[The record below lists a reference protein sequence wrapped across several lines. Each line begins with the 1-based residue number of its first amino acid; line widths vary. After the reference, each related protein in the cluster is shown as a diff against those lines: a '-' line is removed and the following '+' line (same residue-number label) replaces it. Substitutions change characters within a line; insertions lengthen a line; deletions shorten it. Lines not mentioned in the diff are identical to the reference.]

1 MFIVEDRL
9 RARINSLDVENT
21 YKIKE
26 MCNKE
31 ELLCP
36 ECKGPVEFRAGKI
49 QRSYFAHKSKEC
61 SYPYGEPESE
71 QHMNGKLQLAS
82 WLKKLY
88 PSSQVELE
96 YKIAETNQRSDVL
109 VVHPSGE
116 RLAFEYQCSPIQ
128 GEVWE
133 ERHRLYKAAGIK
145 DFWILGSHLN
155 DWKDSDRPNVY
166 LRRDLER
173 AIFNEF
179 GYVYYFGG
187 PSGHYSND
195 NYVFNI
201 LRGGKLATKTILER
215 SAQFTHLPH
224 NSLCILEEEL
234 WNEEILKHFANRS
247 TILQLEEKPVLY
259 TLAYEYLLRLE
270 QEQAEREEVQRR
282 KKEELNRAAYNEFYQ
297 SLVQRRKEQYTMLTY
312 QERKLFHHL
321 CNKYGFSLETLP
333 GLFFPEIENAHLI
346 KTPPFVWQ
354 LWIYDQFIFNQ
365 KRIQNKKDFA
375 SVWVPAV
382 NEKFKWMKRQGYFR
396 IEKVKDEYGG
406 GYYIFA
412 PGDFIDYLSRIGV
425 TKRRSI
431 KNSKFHEIISDYIHP
446 SSNLQESIFVE
457 WNSFKY
463 APNLYVPAEIPRKVT
478 SSWNNYWKRKN

>member
-1 MFIVEDRL
+1 MFIVEDKL
-9 RARINSLDVENT
+9 RARINSLDVENQ

-36 ECKGPVEFRAGKI
+36 ECRGAVEFRAGKI
-49 QRSYFAHKSKEC
+49 QRSYFAHKSREC

-71 QHMNGKLQLAS
+71 QHMNGKSQLAY

-109 VVHPSGE
+109 VLHPSGE
-116 RLAFEYQCSPIQ
+116 RWAFEYQCSPIP

-133 ERHRLYKAAGIK
+133 ERHRLYNTAGIK
-145 DFWILGSHLN
+145 DFWILGSHFN
-155 DWKDSDRPNVY
+155 DWKDSDRPNIY

-173 AIFNEF
+173 AIFNNY
-179 GYVYYFGG
+179 GYVYYFG
-187 PSGHYSND
+187 PNSLKDQEN
-195 NYVFNI
+195 NYCFNI
-201 LRGGKLATKTILER
+201 LRGGKLATKTILEG
-215 SAQFTHLPH
+215 AAEFTKLNL
-224 NSLCILEEEL
+224 NSTSIVEDEL
-234 WNEEILKHFANRS
+234 WNEEILKYFANRS
-247 TILQLEEKPVLY
+247 TILQLNEKPVLY
-259 TLAYEYLLRLE
+259 SMAYEYLLRLE
-270 QEQAEREEVQRR
+270 KEKEERDEDERR
-282 KKEELNRAAYNEFYQ
+282 KKEEKNRPVYNEFYK
-297 SLVQRRKEQYTMLTY
+297 SLVQQRKKQYDMLTY

-321 CNKYGFSLETLP
+321 CNKHGFSLETLP
-333 GLFFPEIENAHLI
+333 GVFFPEIENAHLI

-354 LWIYDQFIFNQ
+354 LWIYDQFIFKQ
-365 KRIQNKKDFA
+365 KRIQNKKDIA

-382 NEKFKWMKRQGYFR
+382 NEKFKWMRRQGYFR
-396 IEKVKDEYGG
+396 IEKVKDEYG

-446 SSNLQESIFVE
+446 SSSLQESIFVE

-463 APNLYVPAEIPRKVT
+463 APNLYLPAEIPRKVT
-478 SSWNNYWKRKN
+478 SSWNDYWKRQN

>member
-9 RARINSLDVENT
+9 KTRINSLDVENT
-21 YKIKE
+21 DTIKE
-26 MCNKE
+26 MCSE
-31 ELLCP
+31 GELLCP
-36 ECKGPVEFRAGKI
+36 ECRGPVEFRAGKI
-49 QRSYFAHKSKEC
+49 KRSYFAHKSKEC
-61 SYPYGEPESE
+61 SYPYGEAESE
-71 QHMNGKLQLAS
+71 QHMNGKLQLAT
-82 WLKKLY
+82 WLEMLY

-96 YKIAETNQRSDVL
+96 YKISETNQRSDVL
-109 VVHPSGE
+109 VLHPSGE
-116 RLAFEYQCSPIQ
+116 RWAFEYQCSPIP

-133 ERHRLYKAAGIK
+133 ERHQLYKAAGIR

-155 DWKDSDRPNVY
+155 DWKDSERPNLY

-179 GYVYYFGG
+179 GYVYYFGAASFKG
-187 PSGHYSND
+187 QEN
-195 NYVFNI
+195 NYCFNI
-201 LRGGKLATKTILER
+201 LRGGKLATKTILEGA
-215 SAQFTHLPH
+215 SEFTEQTL
-224 NSLCILEEEL
+224 NSTSIMEDEL
-234 WNEEILKHFANRS
+234 WNEQILEYFANRS
-247 TILQLEEKPVLY
+247 TIIQLEDKPVLY
-259 TLAYEYLLRLE
+259 SLAYKYLLRLE
-270 QEQAEREEVQRR
+270 QEKAESEEIQRR
-282 KKEELNRAAYNEFYQ
+282 KIEELNRTAYNEFYQ

-321 CNKYGFSLETLP
+321 CNKHGFTLETLP
-333 GLFFPEIENAHLI
+333 GFFFSEIENAHLI

-365 KRIQNKKDFA
+365 KRIQSKKDIA
-375 SVWVPAV
+375 SVWVPTV
-382 NEKFKWMKRQGYFR
+382 NEKFKWMKRQGYFQ
-396 IEKVKDEYGG
+396 IEKMKDEYG

-463 APNLYVPAEIPRKVT
+463 APNLYLPEEIPRKVT
-478 SSWNNYWKRKN
+478 NSWNDYWKRKN